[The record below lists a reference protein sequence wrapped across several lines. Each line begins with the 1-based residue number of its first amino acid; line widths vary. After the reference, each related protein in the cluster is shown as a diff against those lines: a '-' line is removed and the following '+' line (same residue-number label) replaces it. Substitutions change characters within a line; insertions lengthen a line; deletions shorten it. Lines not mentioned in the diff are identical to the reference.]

1 MADDLRD
8 TENSRSD
15 DGRGDLDNA
24 AAQEEIE
31 RGLGQDGDADE
42 LVEMHDDQDGS
53 ARPQDQEQ
61 ELGSVHYGTQIRN
74 PQAEEQQAFLRQN
87 AAAQRQERAQA
98 QEATEQQT
106 LSQIENAEIENNL
119 DTGADS
125 FESSGGNDGAD
136 ELSLQSEPSAVEL
149 PEVPLSTNDTNA
161 LRGDREDAGPATDDS
176 LQPDFVPPAQEAPSA
191 ESAVVEDDL
200 EEDDE
205 LLLDDEID
213 TEDEIEVEE
222 PKVADAPNLN
232 AGDVSGAED
241 SAITLDL
248 SASLNDLDGG
258 SETLS
263 ITISGVPDGAVLSAG
278 TDNGDGSWTL
288 LPGQLNGLTL
298 TPPEDFSGS
307 IDLDIAATSREA
319 NGDTSTVN
327 SGFTVDVTGVA
338 DGANLAVSDASGRE
352 DSAIAL
358 DIDTELLDGSENLS
372 ITIEGVPEGAVLS
385 AGTDNGD
392 GTWTLDVDQLE
403 GLTITPAENF
413 SGDID
418 LSVLVSTTDGDD
430 SAVVMENLTVEVEG
444 VADAPT
450 LDVSDAS
457 GNEDSSIALDIDAGL
472 TDSSETLTV
481 TISGV
486 PDGATLSAGTDNG
499 DGTWTLSSDQL
510 NGLSITP
517 AEDFSGSFDLGVT
530 ATSADGSDVATATDS
545 ITVDV
550 TGVADAPTLD
560 VSDASGNEDSAIALD
575 IDAGLTDSSETL
587 TVTISG
593 VPDGATLSAGTDNGD
608 GTWTLSSDQL
618 DGLSITPPDDFSG
631 SFDLGVTATSA
642 DGSDIA
648 TSTGSI
654 TVDVAGVADAPTL
667 DVSDASGN
675 EDSAIALD
683 IDAGLTDSSETLTV
697 TISGVPDGATLSAGT
712 DNGDGTW
719 TLGSDQLE
727 GLTITPPDDF
737 SGSFDLGVTAT
748 SADGLDVATS
758 SDSVTIDV
766 TGVADAPTLD
776 VSDASGSE
784 DNAIALDIDAGL
796 TDSSETLTVTISGV
810 PDGATLSAG
819 TDNGDGTWTLGSD
832 QLDGL
837 TITPAEDFSGSF
849 DLGVTATSTDGSD
862 VATST
867 GSIAV
872 DVGGVADAPTL
883 DVSDASGNEDSAIA
897 LDIDAGLTD
906 SSETLTVTISG
917 VPDGATLSAGTDNG
931 DGTWTLSSDQLD
943 GLSITP
949 PDDFSGSFD
958 LGVTATSAD
967 GSDIATSTGSITVD
981 VAGVAD
987 APTLDVSDA
996 SGNEDSA
1003 IALDIDAGLTDS
1015 SETLTV
1021 TISGVPDG
1029 ATLSA
1034 GTDNGD
1040 GTWTLGSDQLE
1051 GLTIT
1056 PPDDFSGSFDLGV
1069 TATSADGSDVATSTG
1084 SITVDV
1090 AGVADAPTLDVSD
1103 ASGNEDS
1110 AIALDIDASLTDSSE
1125 TLTVT
1130 ISGVPDGA
1138 TLSAGT
1144 DNGDGTWTLGSDQL
1158 EGLTITPAEDFS
1170 GSFDLGVTATSV
1182 DGEDVA
1188 TATDSITVDVTG
1200 VADAPSLD
1208 VSNASGNEDSAI
1220 VLDIEAGLTDSSET
1234 LTVTIS
1240 GVPDGAT
1247 LSAGADNGDGTW
1259 TLSSDQLDGLTI
1271 TPPDDFSGSF
1281 DLGVTA
1287 TSADGSD
1294 VATSTG
1300 SITVDV
1306 AGVADAPTLDVS
1318 DASGNEDSAIAL
1330 DIDAGLTDSSE
1341 TLTVTISGVPDGA
1354 RLSAGTDNGDGTWTL
1369 GSDQL
1374 DGLSITPPD
1383 DFSGSFDLGVTA
1395 TSADGSDV
1403 ATTTG
1408 SITVDVD
1415 GVADAPTLDVS
1426 DASGFEDSAIALD
1439 IDAGLTDS
1447 SETLTVTISG
1457 VPDGATLSAGT
1468 DNGDGTWTL
1477 GSDQLDGLTITPADD
1492 FSGSFDL
1499 VVTATSADGSDVATS
1514 TGSITVDVDGVADA
1528 PTLDVSDATGN
1539 EDSAIALDI
1548 DAGLADSS
1556 ETLTVTIS
1564 GVPDGATLSAGTD
1577 NGDGT
1582 WTLNSDQLDGLSV
1595 TPPDDYSGSF
1605 DLEITASTQD
1615 GVDIASVTDT
1625 VMVNVIGDADVPT
1638 LDVADASGSEE
1649 SAIELSIDA
1658 ALSDAS
1664 EVLSVTIGGVPDG
1677 ATLSAG
1683 TDNGDGT
1690 WTLGAE
1696 DLDGLTITPADDYSG
1711 SFDLNVTVT
1720 STDGDDTASVS
1731 ETITVDVE
1739 GVADTPS
1746 LDVSDAS
1753 GNEDTAISLDIDAG
1767 LSDGSEVLSFTIA
1780 GVPDGAT
1787 LSAGTD
1793 NGDGSWTLGADD
1805 LDGLTIAPADDYSGS
1820 FDLNV
1825 TVTSTDG
1832 DDTASVSETITVD
1845 VEGVADTPSLDVSD
1859 ASGNED
1865 TAISL
1870 DIDAGLSDGSEVLSV
1885 TIGGVPD
1892 GATLS
1897 AGTDN
1902 GDGTWTLGA
1911 DDLDGLTITPAD
1923 DYSGSF
1929 DLNVTVTSTDGDD
1942 TASVSET
1949 VTVDVAGVADTPTLE
1964 VSDASGEEGN
1974 SVALDI
1980 DAAVTDSSETLTVTV
1995 SGVPEGASLSAGTNN
2010 GDGTWT
2016 LTSAQLSGLT
2026 ISAASDYAGTFEL
2039 TVSVQSR
2046 DGEDTATTTA
2056 ILEVTFDPVEDEDE
2070 VIWDPNEDGVIE
2082 TGSGSDTVGGNDGDD
2097 TISTNAGNDTIW
2109 AGNGDDVVYAGDG
2122 DDSVTGDGGNDTIYG
2137 GGGNDTLHGGEGRN
2151 TIDGGTGND
2160 YITGGSDRDTIRSS
2174 AGDNIVYASEG
2185 QNYIET
2191 GAGND
2196 SLYAGSGDDTIL
2208 GGDGDNYVSA
2218 GEGRNDITTGSG
2230 DDSILAGSG
2239 NDTISAGDGDNYIN
2253 VGEGKNTITSGAGDD
2268 TVITGSSDDVIDAG
2282 DGNNTVTGGEG
2293 RNTIDTGS
2301 GDDTITTGS
2310 DKDTISAG
2318 DGNDSIDAGDGH
2330 NTVWGGGGDDS
2341 IRGAWGDDTFYGGDG
2356 NDILSADGGDNE
2368 FDGGA
2373 GDDTLSAG
2381 WGEDTF
2387 YGGAGNDYLD
2397 GGGDDDSL
2405 DGGTGDD
2412 SILGGAGD
2420 DMLIGG
2426 AGNDMLLG
2434 GDGDDTLI
2442 GGIGDDSLYGGGGS
2456 DLFIF
2461 NMGDGSDHVD
2471 GGANGW
2477 TTDTIELHGSGGGNI
2492 DSNDWTLVLD
2502 EGEITKS
2509 KGHSL
2514 ELSTDSSG
2522 TIVFSDGSELTFS
2535 NVERIEW

>member
-1739 GVADTPS
+1739 GVADTPI

-1845 VEGVADTPSLDVSD
+1845 VEGVADTPILDVSD